1 MSVNNGSSVYNEGM
15 TNADVQA
22 LIDNALPESGTPS
35 KTYAVNITGTS
46 RSFPKAFSKRDAAT
60 TNQYSKLFTLSSY
73 NTTQASAGIIIAF
86 LSRDSADNNLSGF
99 VKINFTGNTPKAF
112 TTILSNG
119 ATPAPYVYNTF
130 LLALNESNKWE
141 VWVNMTTWS
150 IVSAQI
156 ISEYQNYEVHTNFT
170 SSSAPV
176 GSISVPFGLAAVKPF
191 TGTSTG
197 SQSIPVYVKADGS
210 IEACTNDFIHT
221 SNLNDVFTD
230 DNGDQMTETP
240 PQQYYVTGKFYF
252 IAGKVC
258 CCTAYSAA
266 SATFDVYGV
275 VEALNYVL
283 SKT

>member
-1 MSVNNGSSVYNEGM
+1 MSVNNGSDIYNNGL
-15 TNADVQA
+15 TNEDVQN
-22 LIDNALPESGTPS
+22 LIDNALPTTGTPT
-35 KTYAVNITGTS
+35 KTYSINITGTA
-46 RSFPKAFSKRDAAT
+46 RSFQKAFSKRDAAT
-60 TNQYSKLFTLSSY
+60 TDQYGKLFTLSSY
-73 NTTQASAGIIIAF
+73 NTTVAGAGIIIAF

-99 VKINFTGNTPKAF
+99 VKINFVGTTPKAF

-119 ATPAPYVYNTF
+119 STPAPYVYNTF

-156 ISEYQNYEVHTNFT
+156 ISEYQNYEVHTNIT
-170 SSSAPV
+170 AASAPS
-176 GSISVPFGLAAVKPF
+176 GSIVVPFGFAAVKPF
-191 TGTSTG
+191 TGNTTG
-197 SQSIPVYVKADGS
+197 STSIPVYVKADGT
-210 IEACTNDFIHT
+210 IEACTNDFVHNST
-221 SNLNDVFTD
+221 MTD

-252 IAGKVC
+252 VAGKVC
-258 CCTAYSAA
+258 RCTAYSAA

-283 SKT
+283 SQT